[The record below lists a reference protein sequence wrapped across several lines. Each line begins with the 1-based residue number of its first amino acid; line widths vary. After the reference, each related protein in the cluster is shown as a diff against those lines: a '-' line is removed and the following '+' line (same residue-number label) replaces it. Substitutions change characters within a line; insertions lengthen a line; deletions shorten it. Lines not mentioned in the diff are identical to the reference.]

1 MKEYSETVRARMV
14 ARMMSPRAVPMSQ
27 LSRDSGIPEGTLY
40 RWLKRAARIPDMAK
54 APGRKT
60 ASEEPQATERSDRRR
75 TGAQKLALVARAEGL
90 EGDELGEFL
99 RREGV
104 HLAEL
109 EQWRKL
115 AEQALQGEP
124 KRLPP
129 SKEIRRLQAELA
141 RKEKA
146 LAEAAALIILKK
158 KVAAIWGDEDDG
170 TEGTN
175 EP

>member
-1 MKEYSETVRARMV
+1 MV
-14 ARMMSPRAVPMSQ
+14 ARMMSPRSVPMSQ

-40 RWLKRAARIPDMAK
+40 RWLKRAARMPDMAK
-54 APGRKT
+54 APGRRT
-60 ASEEPQATERSDRRR
+60 ESEDPQASDRSDRR
-75 TGAQKLALVARAEGL
+75 TGAQKLAIVARAEGL

-115 AEQALQGEP
+115 AEQALQGDP

-170 TEGTN
+170 TDGTN
-175 EP
+175 ET